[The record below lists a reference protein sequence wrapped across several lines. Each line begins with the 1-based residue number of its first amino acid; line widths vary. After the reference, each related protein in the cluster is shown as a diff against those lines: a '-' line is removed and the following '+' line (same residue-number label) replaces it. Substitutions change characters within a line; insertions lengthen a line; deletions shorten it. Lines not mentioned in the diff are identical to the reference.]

1 MSTLPILLYGNII
14 LRQEAK
20 IVEEITPSKIKLI
33 ERMFETMY
41 NANGIGLAA
50 NQIGVLKQIMI
61 VDISANEE
69 GKGILPMVIINPK
82 ILTEED
88 ENVMEEG
95 CLSIPEIRAN
105 VTRAK
110 KIVLEYQDLKLNKRK
125 ITVDGLLARVILH
138 EIDHLNGILFID
150 HLSATKKSLIKP
162 KLRKI
167 SRGELIPSYPI
178 KLK

>member
-1 MSTLPILLYGNII
+1 
-14 LRQEAK
+14 
-20 IVEEITPSKIKLI
+20 
-33 ERMFETMY
+33 MFEYSGNSRKCYT
-41 NANGIGLAA
+41 G
-50 NQIGVLKQIMI
+50 
-61 VDISANEE
+61 
-69 GKGILPMVIINPK
+69 
-82 ILTEED
+82 
-88 ENVMEEG
+88 
-95 CLSIPEIRAN
+95 
-105 VTRAK
+105 K

>member
-88 ENVMEEG
+88 E
-95 CLSIPEIRAN
+95 
-105 VTRAK
+105 
-110 KIVLEYQDLKLNKRK
+110 Q
-125 ITVDGLLARVILH
+125 
-138 EIDHLNGILFID
+138 
-150 HLSATKKSLIKP
+150 LI
-162 KLRKI
+162 
-167 SRGELIPSYPI
+167 
-178 KLK
+178 